1 MSTNDVTAVIVTFN
15 SEHKIFSCL
24 DSIPIDTKVII
35 VENSNNF
42 SFKKSVETHRK
53 NVECFLLKN
62 NEGYAFA
69 NNYGLKKVNTKYAL
83 ILNPDVRLFNNTI
96 DNFILTASKIRS
108 FWIIGPN
115 QNLNN
120 KKTKIDKEIYE
131 TKDIKGYAM
140 FLNID
145 KFKNK
150 FFDDKF
156 FLYFEE
162 IDLCKQVKKKGGSIF
177 VDKNILLVHDGGSSV
192 KIKSFHELEKNRN
205 WHWMWSSFYF
215 HKKHKGFLLAF
226 IIIFPKLFS
235 IIFKILIFTLLQQK
249 QQKEIYICRLSGIF
263 NSLLGKKSW
272 YRPKLN

>member
-120 KKTKIDKEIYE
+120 KTK
-131 TKDIKGYAM
+131 
-140 FLNID
+140 
-145 KFKNK
+145 
-150 FFDDKF
+150 
-156 FLYFEE
+156 
-162 IDLCKQVKKKGGSIF
+162 S
-177 VDKNILLVHDGGSSV
+177 
-192 KIKSFHELEKNRN
+192 
-205 WHWMWSSFYF
+205 MWY
-215 HKKHKGFLLAF
+215 
-226 IIIFPKLFS
+226 PKLEAKKL
-235 IIFKILIFTLLQQK
+235 FKTRWVD
-249 QQKEIYICRLSGIF
+249 ES
-263 NSLLGKKSW
+263 
-272 YRPKLN
+272 